1 MIYLLDQ
8 NSSVHPMTESKY
20 DQEADLQ
27 ELIMRNPNLVL
38 RDPNENGANLFM
50 VSREYAIDESADG
63 SNTFSLDLLLLDQ
76 SGTPVLVEVKRSTD
90 TRIKREVV
98 AQMLDYASRVSAWD
112 VDRIRTGFESCNR
125 DLASVEPYSTA
136 EFWNHVAACLKA
148 ERIKL
153 VFAADEIPRSL
164 KTLIEFMDRSMD
176 GIEVYGVEIR
186 RYISN
191 GATMLSS
198 TVVGETP
205 VTPTSSTSHSS
216 TVWSEASMNDY
227 LAEREEDYAIPVIRA
242 IEKAASSLGIE
253 YAFSQH
259 TKMPGIYFR
268 AGDMRLF
275 YLCCW
280 SKAGKDICTAEFWIK
295 NLLSLPGMNLNEK
308 ELRDLIGGIPK
319 RTEAE
324 KAGLLWNT
332 PNYLHIEMQALTDSE
347 NLQRFICT
355 MKALYEML
363 L

>member
-1 MIYLLDQ
+1 
-8 NSSVHPMTESKY
+8 
-20 DQEADLQ
+20 
-27 ELIMRNPNLVL
+27 
-38 RDPNENGANLFM
+38 
-50 VSREYAIDESADG
+50 
-63 SNTFSLDLLLLDQ
+63 
-76 SGTPVLVEVKRSTD
+76 
-90 TRIKREVV
+90 
-98 AQMLDYASRVSAWD
+98 
-112 VDRIRTGFESCNR
+112 
-125 DLASVEPYSTA
+125 
-136 EFWNHVAACLKA
+136 
-148 ERIKL
+148 
-153 VFAADEIPRSL
+153 
-164 KTLIEFMDRSMD
+164 
-176 GIEVYGVEIR
+176 
-186 RYISN
+186 
-191 GATMLSS
+191 
-198 TVVGETP
+198 
-205 VTPTSSTSHSS
+205 
-216 TVWSEASMNDY
+216 MNDY

-280 SKAGKDICTAEFWIK
+280 S
-295 NLLSLPGMNLNEK
+295 
-308 ELRDLIGGIPK
+308 IGGIPK

>member
-1 MIYLLDQ
+1 M
-8 NSSVHPMTESKY
+8 
-20 DQEADLQ
+20 
-27 ELIMRNPNLVL
+27 
-38 RDPNENGANLFM
+38 
-50 VSREYAIDESADG
+50 
-63 SNTFSLDLLLLDQ
+63 
-76 SGTPVLVEVKRSTD
+76 EVKRSTD

-112 VDRIRTGFESCNR
+112 VDRIRADFESCNR

-164 KTLIEFMDRSMD
+164 KTLIEFMDRSMTS
-176 GIEVYGVEIR
+176 IEVYGVEIR
-186 RYISN
+186 RYITH

-205 VTPTSSTSHSS
+205 VAPTPSTSYSS
-216 TVWSEASMNDY
+216 IAWSEASMNDY
-227 LAEREEDYAIPVIRA
+227 LTEREEDYAIPVIQA

-253 YAFSQH
+253 YTFSQH
-259 TKMPGIYFR
+259 TKNPIIYFR
-268 AGDMRLF
+268 PNDTYMF
-275 YLCCW
+275 NISCW

-295 NLLSLPGMNLNEK
+295 NLLSLPGMSLNEK

-319 RTEAE
+319 RAEAE